1 MLLMDFLAVLVVLFV
16 HVLQTAGSA
25 IQARQIPG
33 LLFNLRVSNISAHF
47 TVSVPRHDSR
57 VIVLNLP
64 QGASLLNNQLR

>member
-1 MLLMDFLAVLVVLFV
+1 MDLRALLVILFV
-16 HVLQTAGSA
+16 QLLQVAGSA

-47 TVSVPRHDSR
+47 TVSGLRHVPG
-57 VIVLNLP
+57 VVVLNLL